1 METVKNFFTGLLVI
15 ILFLIALV
23 VVILAWPFI
32 LGIGSLLLS
41 IIAGILLIVL
51 IFYIVV
57 FVGYLARQFLKKK

>member
-1 METVKNFFTGLLVI
+1 METVKNFLTGLLVI

-41 IIAGILLIVL
+41 IIAGVLLIVL